1 MLVITDLKPQRRG
14 GYINVVVDGEFV
26 CGLSDYQVALFGLH
40 VGDEVTRE
48 RIDELQ
54 ASSVAGKSY
63 AAALRF
69 LSYRIRSIGEVRQY
83 LSRKEY
89 PEDIIDA
96 LLQRLIREK
105 YLDDSDFA
113 QRWVRMRMDQNR
125 SLAVIRAEL
134 MKKQIDASSIQRAL
148 DGIDSDDVKMQIQHL
163 VQKKRSLY
171 ATPEKLVQYLIRKG
185 FRYSDIRQVMA
196 ESE

>member
-1 MLVITDLKPQRRG
+1 MPVITDLKPQRRG
-14 GYINVVVDGEFV
+14 GYINVLVDGEFV

-40 VGDEVTRE
+40 VGDEITHE
-48 RIDELQ
+48 RICELQ
-54 ASSVAGKSY
+54 TSSVVGKGY

-89 PEDIIDA
+89 PEDVTDA

-105 YLDDSDFA
+105 YLNDANFA

-125 SLAVIRAEL
+125 SIATIRAEL
-134 MKKQIDASSIQRAL
+134 IKKQINVADIQRAL
-148 DGIDSDDVKMQIQHL
+148 DEIDSDDIKKQIHYL
-163 VQKKRSLY
+163 LQKKRPLY
-171 ATPEKLVQYLIRKG
+171 ATPEKLVQYLLRKG
-185 FRYSDIRQVMA
+185 FRYSDIKQVMT